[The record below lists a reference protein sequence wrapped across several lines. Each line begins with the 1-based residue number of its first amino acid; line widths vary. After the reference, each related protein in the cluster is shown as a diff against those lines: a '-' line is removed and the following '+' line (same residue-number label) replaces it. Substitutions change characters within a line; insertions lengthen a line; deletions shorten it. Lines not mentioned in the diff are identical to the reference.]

1 MDTLLFKTKKIINI
15 SLFIA
20 LMLLL
25 TVIAKAQNGVGV
37 NTNSPKSNFEVN
49 GSVGQTITTITT
61 NTTLDETQSIV
72 ICNNGSNPITVTLP
86 TVSLCSGRI
95 YTIKKSATTTAIVVV
110 SGTIDGTSN
119 ITLSETSEAV
129 TLFSNGT
136 EWKTMN
142 NYNSPLTWKT
152 IGNSSTD
159 SATNFI
165 GTTNAM
171 GFNIKTNDT
180 TRMSISRDGA
190 TYFGDAT
197 NNMKVEADGTLIFN
211 GTATVWDDLRVA
223 MDRGSNATSIT
234 FLPGASSGP
243 EIWYFRNNS
252 GVEAMSFTVQLPH
265 SWKEGSTIYPH
276 IHWTPSSTGTGNAE
290 WNFEYTWANYDAASP
305 QAFPAITTS
314 TVVTN
319 GPFTLGT
326 HMITALTSGNAGIS
340 ATGKR
345 VSSILICR
353 IWRNSANAADTYG
366 GNLGL
371 LSLDFHYEINTF
383 GSHLEYVK

>member
-1 MDTLLFKTKKIINI
+1 MFSFN
-15 SLFIA
+15 SA
-20 LMLLL
+20 HS
-25 TVIAKAQNGVGV
+25 QNGVGV
-37 NTNSPKSNFEVN
+37 NTNNPKSNFEVN
-49 GSVGQTITTITT
+49 GSVGQTVTTIT
-61 NTTLDETQSIV
+61 NNITLDESQSIV

-110 SGTIDGTSN
+110 SGTIDGGTN
-119 ITLSETSEAV
+119 LTLSETSESV

-136 EWKTMN
+136 EWKVMN
-142 NYNSPLTWKT
+142 NFNSPFAWKT
-152 IGNSSTD
+152 TGNLGTD

-165 GTTNAM
+165 GTTDAM

-180 TRMSISRDGA
+180 TRLSISRDGA

-197 NNMKVEADGTLIFN
+197 NNMQIEADGTLIFN

-223 MDRGSNATSIT
+223 MDRGQNATAIT
-234 FLPGASSGP
+234 YLPGASSGP
-243 EIWYFRNNS
+243 EIWYFRNGQ
-252 GVEAMSFTVQLPH
+252 GVEAMSFVVQMPH

-276 IHWTPSSTGTGNAE
+276 IHWLPSTTTTGNVE
-290 WNFEYTWANYDAASP
+290 WNFEYSWANYDATTP
-305 QAFPAITTS
+305 QVFPAITTS

-326 HMITALTSGNAGIS
+326 HLITALTSSNAGIS

-353 IWRNSANAADTYG
+353 IWRNSSNAADTYG
-366 GNLGL
+366 GDLGL